1 MILEKDI
8 IINTLKEVENDEIEI
23 SESDDTH
30 IAFYDYNAEGY
41 RYFYFNETLTID
53 SLKDRIYISPSLLKL
68 INKENLLNFIFNE
81 IDRNALMTVDKICFM
96 YEESDY
102 EWLFNLTGDEYS
114 LCIQEDELLGL
125 TWVERSIVIIDV
137 KNLINSSKEI
147 EEADISD
154 GYISHFFEDVYKGFL
169 STIFHE
175 LRHLIYECNSLIE
188 LGDEYPFEGGL
199 EENVEEYGNF
209 MTESLSK
216 FYDIFNKEELV

>member
-53 SLKDRIYISPSLLKL
+53 SLKDRIYISPSLSKL

-114 LCIQEDELLGL
+114 LCIQDRPLLY
-125 TWVERSIVIIDV
+125 RSFQTHRNLAVFFYHVQV
-137 KNLINSSKEI
+137 KI
-147 EEADISD
+147 
-154 GYISHFFEDVYKGFL
+154 
-169 STIFHE
+169 
-175 LRHLIYECNSLIE
+175 
-188 LGDEYPFEGGL
+188 
-199 EENVEEYGNF
+199 
-209 MTESLSK
+209 
-216 FYDIFNKEELV
+216 